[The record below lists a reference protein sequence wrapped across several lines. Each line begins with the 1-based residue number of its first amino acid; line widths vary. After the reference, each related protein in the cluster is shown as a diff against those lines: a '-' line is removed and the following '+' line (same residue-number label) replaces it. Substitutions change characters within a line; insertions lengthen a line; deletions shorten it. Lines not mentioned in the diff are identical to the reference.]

1 MNQNVVLAIGYAAVV
16 FGATYFLWI
25 APAQKQ
31 RKAQAAMLA
40 ALLPGDEV
48 ISAGGIYGRVV
59 SLDEGDV
66 RLEIADGV
74 IVRIAKGAIAARRGE
89 ERASDE

>member
-1 MNQNVVLAIGYAAVV
+1 MDQNIVLAIGYAAVV
-16 FGATYFLWI
+16 FGAMYFLWI
-25 APAQKQ
+25 APQQKQ

-48 ISAGGIYGRVV
+48 ITAGGIYGRVV
-59 SLDEGDV
+59 SLGDDV

-74 IVRIAKGAIAARRGE
+74 VVRIAKGAIAARKGE
-89 ERASDE
+89 EQPSDV